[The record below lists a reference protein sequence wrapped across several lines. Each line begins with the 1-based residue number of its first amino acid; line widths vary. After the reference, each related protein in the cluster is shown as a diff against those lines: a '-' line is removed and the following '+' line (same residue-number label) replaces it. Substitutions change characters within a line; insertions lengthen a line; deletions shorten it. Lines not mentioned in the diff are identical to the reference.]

1 LGFLRSNRNLVPAV
15 GIAGVIGLIG
25 LGLTGGPRLAAYLV
39 LHPPTRTTGA
49 TPSGSPGVD
58 YQQVSFTT
66 SDGLI
71 LRGWHLPRHSGATV
85 VLVHGYARDR
95 SELLPEAEWLVENGY
110 SALVFDMRAQGSSD
124 GTYVGMGFL
133 EARDVQAAID
143 FVLNQSPQE
152 RIGVM
157 GYSMGAVSAIQA
169 ATEDERI
176 QAVIA
181 VSPFATL
188 RDTVFY
194 RLERL
199 GHLGHLI
206 VWWGERMTGFR
217 MGTLRPVD
225 TVSALA
231 PRPILLMQAGDDGFI
246 PQNSGQR
253 LYEAAGKPKELWFVE
268 GVKHVDFRQAVPDQ
282 YKQRVLGFFERHLPL
297 DD

>member
-1 LGFLRSNRNLVPAV
+1 MGFLRSNRNLVPVV

-49 TPSGSPGVD
+49 MPAGSPGVD
-58 YQQVSFTT
+58 YRQVSFAT

-71 LRGWHLPRHSGATV
+71 LRGWHFPRNSGATV
-85 VLVHGYARDR
+85 ILVHGYARDR
-95 SELLPEAEWLVENGY
+95 TELLPEAEWLVNSGY

-124 GTYVGMGFL
+124 GSHIGMGFL
-133 EARDVQAAID
+133 EARDVRAAID
-143 FVLNQSPQE
+143 CVLEQSPLE
-152 RIGVM
+152 RIGIV

-169 ATEDERI
+169 AAEDERI

-188 RDTVFY
+188 RDTVVF
-194 RLERL
+194 RLKRL
-199 GHLGHLI
+199 GPLAHLL
-206 VWWGERMTGFR
+206 VWWSERMTGFR
-217 MGTLRPVD
+217 VDTLRPVD

-231 PRPILLMQAGDDGFI
+231 PRPILIMQAGDDGFI

-253 LYEAAGKPKELWFVE
+253 LHEAAGEPKELWFVE
-268 GVKHVDFRQAVPDQ
+268 GVKHVDFRQAVPEE
-282 YKQRVLGFFERHLPL
+282 YEQRILGFFERHLPL